1 MNTRSRWNKA
11 GFTLVELLVVI
22 TIIGILVALL
32 LPAVQAAREAARQL
46 RCSNNLKQIAL
57 GVLDYECQFGMF
69 PISIAHYQESN
80 WAGDGNGLSWMAG
93 ILPFVEQQGLFSS
106 INFAGPVSNNLG
118 MLRPENR
125 TVIKT
130 ALPLYYCPSD
140 QSVGVMKTNV
150 WLVQAGIP
158 FATTNYAGVL
168 GPYNLGNASIFGGLS
183 DCHNYS
189 GTGKAECTGTF
200 WRHSHLAP
208 VKMRSFTDGTSNTIM
223 IGEVLPEYDDFKY
236 WALSDGMWAST
247 HAPLNW
253 MPGVNN
259 PWSGWPDQMGF
270 RSRHPNG
277 ANFACADGHVT
288 FLAQTISSAVYRGL
302 STRAGGEI
310 VAAP

>member
-1 MNTRSRWNKA
+1 MNTRSHWNRA
-11 GFTLVELLVVI
+11 AFTLVELLVVI

-57 GVLDYECQFGMF
+57 GVLDYESQFGMF

-80 WAGDGNGLSWMAG
+80 WPGDGNGLSWMVG
-93 ILPFVEQQGLFSS
+93 ILPFVEQQGLFNS
-106 INFAGPVSNNLG
+106 INFRGRVSDNLG

-150 WLVQAGIP
+150 WLVPPDVP

-168 GPYNLGNASIFGGLS
+168 GPHNLGNASIFGGLP

-189 GTGKAECTGTF
+189 SYGKPECAGTF
-200 WRHSHLAP
+200 WRHSHLSP
-208 VKMRSFTDGTSNTIM
+208 VKMRSFTDGTSNTIAV
-223 IGEVLPEYDDFKY
+223 GEVLPEYDDFKY

-253 MPGVNN
+253 MPGVNQ

-288 FLAQTISSAVYRGL
+288 FLAQTISAAIYRGL